1 MKKLSNQRDRV
12 KRPLTVRRIFGRV
25 GLGVLYFLIVLVAGG
40 FVGGFF
46 WLYTSLPIIEG
57 TLAVANGPS
66 APVEILR
73 DKRTVPHIFADSQED
88 AYFGLGFVH
97 AQDRLWQMEMMR
109 RLAAGRLAEV
119 AGRKALASD
128 RFMRTLGI
136 QRLAEK
142 QYAALDGAVR
152 RALDAYAAGVNAWV
166 GASSG
171 AFPPEF
177 TLTGFKP
184 EPWRPTDSLLWAKL
198 MALRLSGNWRDELL
212 RARLAGRLSREQI
225 AELWPTYPADGPV
238 SGHQAAM
245 PWDGMAL
252 DALAAA
258 LPIPPAGMSGAS
270 NGWVVGGTNTE
281 TGKPILANDP
291 HLGFRAPVLWYLA
304 RIEAPG
310 LHVTGA
316 TAPGVPFTILGHNER
331 IAWGMTST
339 HSDLQDLFV
348 ETVDP
353 DDPGRYLTPDGPR
366 RFITRTEVI
375 GVRGGEDVTLN
386 VRETRHGPV
395 ISDAMATSGTASGGK
410 VLALAATFLADDDL
424 TPQAIYR
431 LNRAQGW
438 QEFLAAMRDF
448 HSPQQNFVYADV
460 SGAIGFLA
468 PGRVPIRRGGR
479 SRVPGPGASG
489 KTDWTGFIPFDELP
503 RTLNP
508 PSGRIVNANNRIV
521 GDDYPHYITDDWA
534 APYRARR
541 IIERLDEGKRQTL
554 ESTARIQL
562 DALSLMARDLLPRL
576 LTIKAPSEATEQQ
589 ALKKM
594 RAWDGV
600 MSRERAEP
608 LIFTAWLR
616 ELNRSVYGDELGPL
630 LADYWT
636 LRPLFMASVLDV
648 RGTWCDDVRTSGRED
663 CLEMI
668 SASLKRSLAQL
679 AASFGADMETWR
691 WGAAHPASFAHS
703 AFANIPI
710 LGRYT
715 NLAIESSGG
724 NYTVNRGASRI
735 NDEASPFANVHG
747 AGFRAIYDLADLSRS
762 RFMIATGQSGNP
774 MSPFYGDM
782 LKAWRDGEVLDLG
795 TDRAATRRKA
805 KGVLMLTTAV
815 PAD

>member
-1 MKKLSNQRDRV
+1 MKYIRNKKDQV
-12 KRPLTVRRIFGRV
+12 KRPLTVRRILGRV
-25 GLGVLYFLIVLVAGG
+25 GLAALYLMIVLVAGG

-57 TLAVANGPS
+57 TLEVANGPK

-128 RFMRTLGI
+128 RFMRTMGF

-142 QYAALDGAVR
+142 QYAALDDAVR

-166 GASSG
+166 GAASG

-177 TLTGFKP
+177 TLTGFTP

-212 RARLAGRLSREQI
+212 RARLAERLTDEQI
-225 AELWPTYPADGPV
+225 AEMWPDYPAEGPV
-238 SGHQAAM
+238 TAKRSTT

-252 DALAAA
+252 GALAAA
-258 LPIPPAGMSGAS
+258 LPISPPGMEGAS
-270 NGWVVGGTNTE
+270 NVWALSGTNTE

-316 TAPGVPFTILGHNER
+316 TAPGVPFTILGHNGR

-339 HSDLQDLFV
+339 QSDLQDLFV

-353 DDPGRYLTPDGPR
+353 DNPGRYLTPDGPR
-366 RFITRTEVI
+366 PFVTRTEVI
-375 GVRGGEDVTLN
+375 GVRGGDDVNLT

-395 ISDAMATSGTASGGK
+395 ISDAMAARGGK
-410 VLALAATFLADDDL
+410 VLALAATFLAADDL
-424 TPQAIYR
+424 TPQAVYR
-431 LNRAQGW
+431 LNRAEGW
-438 QEFLAAMRDF
+438 HDFLAAMRDF

-460 SGAIGFLA
+460 DGVIGFLA
-468 PGRVPIRRGGR
+468 PGRVPMRRSGR
-479 SRVPGPGASG
+479 GRVPGLGASG
-489 KTDWTGFIPFDELP
+489 ATDWTGFIPFDELP
-503 RTLNP
+503 RSLNP

-521 GDDYPHYITDDWA
+521 GDAYPHYITDDWA

-541 IIERLDEGKRQTL
+541 IIARLDEGKRQTM

-562 DALSLMARDLLPRL
+562 DTLSLMARELLPRL
-576 LTIKAPSEATEQQ
+576 LGITAPSQAAEQ
-589 ALKKM
+589 ALEKM
-594 RAWDGV
+594 RGWDGV

-616 ELNRSVYGDELGPL
+616 ELNRGVYGDELGPL
-630 LADYWT
+630 LNDYWS
-636 LRPLFMASVLDV
+636 LRPRFMAAILGG
-648 RGTWCDDVRTSGRED
+648 RGTWCDDVRTPVHED
-663 CLEMI
+663 CSAMI
-668 SASLKRSLAQL
+668 AAALKRALAQL

-703 AFANIPI
+703 AFAKIPV

-715 NLAIESSGG
+715 NLAIETGGG
-724 NYTVNRGASRI
+724 NYTVNRGVSRI
-735 NDEASPFANVHG
+735 NDTESPFVNVHG
-747 AGFRAIYDLADLSRS
+747 AGFRAVYDLADLSRS

-782 LKAWRDGEVLDLG
+782 LKGWRDGESLDLG
-795 TDRAATRRKA
+795 TDRVATRRKA
-805 KGVLMLTTAV
+805 KGVLMLISAV
-815 PAD
+815 PGD

>member
-1 MKKLSNQRDRV
+1 MKNSNIGDRG
-12 KRPLTVRRIFGRV
+12 KRPLTVRRVLGLV
-25 GLGVLYFLIVLVAGG
+25 GLAVLYFMIVLVAGG

-57 TLAVANGPS
+57 TLEVVNGPS

-73 DKRTVPHIFADSQED
+73 DRRTVPHIFADNQED

-128 RFMRTLGI
+128 RFMRTLGF

-142 QYAALDGAVR
+142 QYATLDDAVR

-166 GASSG
+166 GATSG

-177 TLTGFKP
+177 ILTGFTP

-212 RARLAGRLSREQI
+212 RARLAERLTDEQI
-225 AELWPTYPADGPV
+225 AEMWPGYPADGPV
-238 SGHQAAM
+238 SATGSAT

-258 LPIPPAGMSGAS
+258 LPISSPGMEGAS
-270 NGWVVGGTNTE
+270 NGWVVGGTNTK
-281 TGKPILANDP
+281 TGKPILANDA

-339 HSDLQDLFV
+339 QSDLQDLFV
-348 ETVDP
+348 ETIDP
-353 DDPGRYLTPDGPR
+353 NDPGRYLMPGGPR
-366 RFITRTEVI
+366 PFVSRTEVI
-375 GVRGGEDVTLN
+375 GVRGGDDVTLT

-395 ISDAMATSGTASGGK
+395 ISDVMAAGGTASGGK
-410 VLALAATFLADDDL
+410 VLALAATFLAADDV
-424 TPQAIYR
+424 TPQAVYR

-438 QEFLAAMRDF
+438 RDFLAAMRDF
-448 HSPQQNFVYADV
+448 HSHQQNFVYADV
-460 SGAIGFLA
+460 DGAIGFVA
-468 PGRVPIRRGGR
+468 PGRVPIRRSGR
-479 SRVPGPGASG
+479 GRVPGPGASG
-489 KTDWTGFIPFDELP
+489 ATDWTGFIPFDELP
-503 RTLNP
+503 MTFNP

-521 GDDYPHYITDDWA
+521 GDDYPHFITDDWA

-541 IIERLDEGKRQTL
+541 IIERLDEGERQTV

-562 DALSLMARDLLPRL
+562 DTLSLMARDLLPGL
-576 LTIKAPSEATEQQ
+576 LAITAPSVAAEQ
-589 ALKKM
+589 ALVKM
-594 RAWDGV
+594 RAWDGA
-600 MSRERAEP
+600 MSREDAEP

-616 ELNRSVYGDELGPL
+616 ELNRRVYGDELGSL
-630 LADYWT
+630 VAEYWS
-636 LRPLFMASVLDV
+636 LRPRFIAAILGG
-648 RGTWCDDVRTSGRED
+648 RGNWCDDVRTPIRED
-663 CLEMI
+663 CSAMI
-668 SASLKRSLAQL
+668 AASLTQALAQL
-679 AASFGADMETWR
+679 VASYGAEMEAWR
-691 WGAAHPASFAHS
+691 WGDAHPASFAHS
-703 AFANIPI
+703 AFANIPL

-715 NLAIESSGG
+715 NLAIETSGG
-724 NYTVNRGASRI
+724 NYTVNRGTSRI
-735 NDEASPFANVHG
+735 SDAQSPYANVHG
-747 AGFRAIYDLADLSRS
+747 AGFRAVYDLADLSRS

-782 LKAWRDGEVLDLG
+782 LKSWRDGEALNLG
-795 TDRAATRRKA
+795 TDRVATRRNA
-805 KGVLMLTTAV
+805 KGVLILSTAV
-815 PAD
+815 PEN

>member
-1 MKKLSNQRDRV
+1 
-12 KRPLTVRRIFGRV
+12 
-25 GLGVLYFLIVLVAGG
+25 VLYFLIVLVGGG

-73 DKRTVPHIFADSQED
+73 DRRTVPHIFADSQED

-128 RFMRTLGI
+128 RFMRTLGF

-142 QYAALDGAVR
+142 QYATLDGAVR

-166 GASSG
+166 GATSG

-225 AELWPTYPADGPV
+225 AELWPAYPVDDPV
-238 SGHQAAM
+238 SGQQAAM

-258 LPIPPAGMSGAS
+258 LPISPPGMGGAS

-310 LHVTGA
+310 LHVAGA

-339 HSDLQDLFV
+339 QSDLQDLFV

-375 GVRGGEDVTLN
+375 GVRGGDDVILN

-395 ISDAMATSGTASGGK
+395 ISDTMATSGTTSGGK

-431 LNRAQGW
+431 LNRAHGW

-460 SGAIGFLA
+460 DGAIGFLA
-468 PGRVPIRRGGR
+468 PGLVPIRRGGR
-479 SRVPGPGASG
+479 GRVPGPGASG

-503 RTLNP
+503 MTFNP

-534 APYRARR
+534 APYRAWR

-576 LTIKAPSEATEQQ
+576 LAIKTPSEATEQQ

-594 RAWDGV
+594 RGWDGV

-630 LADYWT
+630 LANYWT
-636 LRPLFMASVLDV
+636 LRPLFMASVLDG
-648 RGTWCDDVRTSGRED
+648 RGTWCDDVRTSERED
-663 CLEMI
+663 CSEMI

-679 AASFGADMETWR
+679 TVSFGADMETWR

-715 NLAIESSGG
+715 NLAIETGGG

-747 AGFRAIYDLADLSRS
+747 AGFRAVYDLADLSRS

-782 LKAWRDGEVLDLG
+782 LKAWRDGEALDLG
-795 TDRAATRRKA
+795 TDRVATRRKA
-805 KGVLMLTTAV
+805 KGVLMLIAAV

>member
-1 MKKLSNQRDRV
+1 
-12 KRPLTVRRIFGRV
+12 
-25 GLGVLYFLIVLVAGG
+25 VLYLLIVLVAGG

-57 TLAVANGPS
+57 ALAVANGPS
-66 APVEILR
+66 APIEILR
-73 DKRTVPHIFADSQED
+73 DRRTVPHIFADSQED
-88 AYFGLGFVH
+88 AYYGLGFVH

-128 RFMRTLGI
+128 RFMRTLGF
-136 QRLAEK
+136 QNLAEK
-142 QYAALDGAVR
+142 QYATLDDAVR
-152 RALDAYAAGVNAWV
+152 RALDAYAAGVNAWM
-166 GASSG
+166 GATIG

-177 TLTGFKP
+177 VLTGFKP
-184 EPWRPTDSLLWAKL
+184 EPWRPTDSLLWAKF

-225 AELWPTYPADGPV
+225 AQLWPAYPTDGPI
-238 SGHQAAM
+238 SGQQTAM

-258 LPIPPAGMSGAS
+258 LPISPPGMSGAS
-270 NGWVVGGTNTE
+270 NSWVVGGAYTE
-281 TGKPILANDP
+281 TGKPILASDP
-291 HLGFRAPVLWYLA
+291 HLGFQAPVLWYLA

-310 LHVTGA
+310 LHVAGA

-339 HSDLQDLFV
+339 QSDLQDLFV

-375 GVRGGEDVTLN
+375 RVRGGDDVTLN
-386 VRETRHGPV
+386 VRKTRHGPV
-395 ISDAMATSGTASGGK
+395 ISDVMTTSETASGGK
-410 VLALAATFLADDDL
+410 VLAISATFLADDDL

-438 QEFLAAMRDF
+438 KEFLDAMRDF

-468 PGRVPIRRGGR
+468 PGRVPIRRGRVRG
-479 SRVPGPGASG
+479 RVPGPGASG

-521 GDDYPHYITDDWA
+521 SDDYPHYITDDWA

-576 LTIKAPSEATEQQ
+576 LAIKAPSGAAEQQ

-600 MSRERAEP
+600 MARERAEP

-636 LRPLFMASVLDV
+636 LRPAFMASVLDG
-648 RGTWCDDVRTSGRED
+648 RFIWCDDVRTSGRED
-663 CLEMI
+663 CSEMI
-668 SASLKRSLAQL
+668 SGSLKRSLAQL
-679 AASFGADMETWR
+679 AASFGADRETWR
-691 WGAAHPASFAHS
+691 WGAAHPASFTHS

-715 NLAIESSGG
+715 NLAIESDGG

-735 NDEASPFANVHG
+735 SDEENPFANVHG
-747 AGFRAIYDLADLSRS
+747 PGFRAIYDLADLSRS

-782 LKAWRDGEVLDLG
+782 LKGWRDGESHELG
-795 TDRAATRRKA
+795 TDRVATRRKA
-805 KGVLMLTTAV
+805 KGVLMLIAATL